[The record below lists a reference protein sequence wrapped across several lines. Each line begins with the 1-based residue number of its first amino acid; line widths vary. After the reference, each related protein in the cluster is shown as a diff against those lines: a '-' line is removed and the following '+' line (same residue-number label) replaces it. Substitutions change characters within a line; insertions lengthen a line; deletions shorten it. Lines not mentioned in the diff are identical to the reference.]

1 MPNIVFN
8 IDFMGQIKQVEYNG
22 EITCE
27 EFMLDIT
34 KKYFNNPS
42 TDSSKYVFKV
52 GAKLLNYQR
61 FKYKKLKEL
70 IKDNSIVRLIRKK
83 NICHCLPEII
93 INDNGKE
100 IKAIFDS
107 DFDRETTCEEF
118 MFNFTK
124 KYTDY
129 ATTNPDKYLFE
140 LMDGKILNSPE
151 YMYEKLY
158 DLNEKLNLYN
168 INFVRK

>member
-1 MPNIVFN
+1 
-8 IDFMGQIKQVEYNG
+8 
-22 EITCE
+22 
-27 EFMLDIT
+27 
-34 KKYFNNPS
+34 
-42 TDSSKYVFKV
+42 
-52 GAKLLNYQR
+52 
-61 FKYKKLKEL
+61 
-70 IKDNSIVRLIRKK
+70 
-83 NICHCLPEII
+83 
-93 INDNGKE
+93 
-100 IKAIFDS
+100 
-107 DFDRETTCEEF
+107 

-158 DLNEKLNLYN
+158 DLNEKFNLYN